1 MNEIKSQRKIIQVGN
16 SLAVTIPANVAHK
29 LKVDKGDMLDV
40 AFRKNN
46 QLDDE
51 FEAGLDA
58 AMAQY
63 DDALEIL
70 NGGDQA

>member
-40 AFRKNN
+40 AFRK
-46 QLDDE
+46 
-51 FEAGLDA
+51 
-58 AMAQY
+58 
-63 DDALEIL
+63 IIS
-70 NGGDQA
+70 